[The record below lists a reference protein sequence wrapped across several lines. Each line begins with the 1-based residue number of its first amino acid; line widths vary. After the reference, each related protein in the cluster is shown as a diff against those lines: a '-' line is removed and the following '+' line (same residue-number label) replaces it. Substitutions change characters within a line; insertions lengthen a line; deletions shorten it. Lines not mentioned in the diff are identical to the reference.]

1 MWFESL
7 CAERVVSYDHVSGGS
22 GSAVATRRRR
32 FFCCVSAMLV
42 CFEFEILLDFPRDPV
57 PLPRAIELN

>member
-7 CAERVVSYDHVSGGS
+7 CAERVVSYDHMSGGS
-22 GSAVATRRRR
+22 GSAVATGRRR
-32 FFCCVSAMLV
+32 FFYCVSAMLV
-42 CFEFEILLDFPRDPV
+42 CFELLLDHFPRAPV

>member
-7 CAERVVSYDHVSGGS
+7 CAERVVSYDHMSGGS
-22 GSAVATRRRR
+22 GSAVATGRRW

-42 CFEFEILLDFPRDPV
+42 CFEFELLLDFPRAPV
-57 PLPRAIELN
+57 PPPRAIKLN